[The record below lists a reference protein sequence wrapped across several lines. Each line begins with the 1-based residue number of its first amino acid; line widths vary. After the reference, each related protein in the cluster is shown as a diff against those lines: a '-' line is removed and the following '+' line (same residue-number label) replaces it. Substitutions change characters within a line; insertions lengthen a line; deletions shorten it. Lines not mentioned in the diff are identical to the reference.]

1 MNYITPIKELLDKQM
16 HNICVLFCTIGT
28 PIESPRWFN
37 YRKIDRELNTLTIGS
52 TQRQALYF
60 TIKADYFVEYVEV
73 NEFWNQFKEY
83 RTEFLQTNYP
93 TIKTI

>member
-1 MNYITPIKELLDKQM
+1 MDYITSIKELLNEQM
-16 HNICVLFCTIGT
+16 HNTCILFCTIGT
-28 PIESPRWFN
+28 PLESPRWFN
-37 YRKIDRELNTLTIGS
+37 YREIDREENTITIGS

-60 TIKADYFVEYVEV
+60 TIKADYSVNLIEV
-73 NEFWNQFKEY
+73 SEFWNQFKQY

>member
-1 MNYITPIKELLDKQM
+1 MDYITPIKELLDKQM

-28 PIESPRWFN
+28 PLESPRWFN
-37 YRKIDRELNTLTIGS
+37 YREIDTEEKTLTIGS

-60 TIKADYFVEYVEV
+60 KIKADYCVHLIEV
-73 NEFWNQFKEY
+73 SEFWNQFKQY